1 MAISPQLMGKIG
13 RQMTRRI
20 SPGVQALCNEILER
34 HGASAA
40 AILYYGSC
48 FRRGDD
54 SEGIVDLYLLVDT
67 YHGAYQNRIQAVL
80 NKLLPPNVF
89 YLEVPFEGRVVRA
102 KYAILSLADLE
113 RGTSMRC
120 FHSYFWGRFAQP
132 TGLAYSR
139 DDQIAQRVCEALATA
154 VTTFVVRALPMVTS
168 PFTARDLWCTG
179 FALSYRA
186 ELRTEDPGGVVNLF
200 DADPAYYEQLT
211 RVAVGEV
218 SLDVRALDDADT
230 VYYQAGI
237 PGRACRVSG
246 LAWGARRLQGK
257 VLSILRLFKGLFTFH
272 GGVDYILWKIER
284 HSGVSVEVA
293 PRLRRIPVLGVCI
306 VFWRVYRQGG
316 FR

>member
-1 MAISPQLMGKIG
+1 MAISPQLM
-13 RQMTRRI
+13 RQICRQTSRPV
-20 SPGVQALCNEILER
+20 SAGVYALCDKILER
-34 HGASAA
+34 HGHRVA

-67 YHGAYQNRIQAVL
+67 YHDAYQNRIQAVL

-89 YLEVPFEGRVVRA
+89 YLEMPFEGRVVRA

-132 TGLAYSR
+132 AGLAYAR
-139 DDQIAQRVCEALATA
+139 DDQVAQRVCEALAGA
-154 VTTFVVRALPMVTS
+154 VMTFVVRVLPEMTS
-168 PFTARDLWCTG
+168 PFTARELWRTG
-179 FALSYRA
+179 FVLSYRA
-186 ELRTEDPGGVVNLF
+186 ELRTEDPDGVGNLF
-200 DADPAYYEQLT
+200 DAEPEHYEQLT
-211 RVAVGEV
+211 RATVGGT
-218 SLDVRALDDADT
+218 SLDVQAFDAA

-237 PGRACRVSG
+237 PERARRLSR

-257 VLSILRLFKGLFTFH
+257 ALSILRLFKGLFTFH
-272 GGVDYILWKIER
+272 GGIDYILWKIER

-293 PRLRRIPVLGVCI
+293 PRLRRLPILGVCI

>member
-1 MAISPQLMGKIG
+1 MPISPQLMGRIG
-13 RQMTRRI
+13 RQMSRPI

-34 HGASAA
+34 HGVSPV

-89 YLEVPFEGRVVRA
+89 YLEVPFEGRVVRT
-102 KYAILSLADLE
+102 KYAILSLNDLE

-139 DDQIAQRVCEALATA
+139 DDQIAQRVREALATA
-154 VTTFVVRALPMVTS
+154 VTTFVVRAVPMVTS

-179 FALSYRA
+179 FSLSYRA

-200 DADPAYYEQLT
+200 DAEPAYYEQVT
-211 RVAVGEV
+211 RAAVDGI
-218 SLDVRALDDADT
+218 SLDVQALDDADT
-230 VYYQAGI
+230 VCYRAQI
-237 PGRACRVSG
+237 PERARRLSG
-246 LAWGARRLQGK
+246 LAWVVRRFQGK
-257 VLSILRLFKGLFTFH
+257 VLSVLRLLKGLLTFH

-284 HSGVSVEVA
+284 HSGVSVDVA
-293 PRLRRIPVLGVCI
+293 PRLRRLPVLGVCI
-306 VFWRVYRQGG
+306 VFWRLYRQGG